1 MISERK
7 REANRRNAQKSTG
20 PKTEEGKSKVKL
32 NALRHGLYAR
42 TIVLPHED
50 EAAYQQ
56 RLDDWIAEMNP
67 RTHREAYLVE
77 RAVRITWQLDRA
89 DFHERARLTRKI
101 QQMHEDRGGGP
112 GNSAEELLKRL
123 LSIPRDRGH
132 FRVSSKDDPPR
143 ESPRD
148 LVNRLE
154 STAEGCRALIE
165 QWEGLWTYLAREKD
179 NHTSPSLPDTN
190 LVGNGRIVRLLG
202 LRDPEAKIMAATDRR
217 VDALLE
223 AQDLAFD
230 DTARHILRH
239 SADERERERT
249 GEDAPPH
256 KAYVP
261 QPRPDPKVV
270 KRLNEQLWLLVD
282 ENYQRLQ
289 KLMARREAQEVVEEE
304 SDEEAA
310 FDDSPEGER
319 LHRYQNHWSRMLK
332 RTLDEFD
339 RLHERSEEERS
350 AAAGAPAADRREEST
365 AAEQEMILTNQTHRE
380 IRKLAPARPYRDPAP
395 LRKANG
401 GRRLLT
407 LASDLAPVVQS
418 FTAMP
423 RV

>member
-7 REANRRNAQKSTG
+7 IAANRRNAQKATG
-20 PKTEEGKSKVKL
+20 PKTEEGKSKVRL
-32 NALRHGLYAR
+32 NAVTHGLCAR

-67 RTHREAYLVE
+67 RTNREAYLVE

-101 QQMHEDRGGGP
+101 QQMHEDRGRGQ

-123 LSIPRDRGH
+123 LAIPRDRGH
-132 FRVSSKDDPPR
+132 FRVASKDDPPR
-143 ESPRD
+143 ESPTD
-148 LVNRLE
+148 LVNRLQ

-165 QWEGLWTYLAREKD
+165 EWEGLWTYLAREKD
-179 NHTSPSLPDTN
+179 NHASPTLPDTN

-239 SADERERERT
+239 SADEEKRERT
-249 GEDAPPH
+249 GGDAPPH
-256 KAYVP
+256 KAYAP
-261 QPRPDPKVV
+261 LPRPDAKLV

-282 ENYQRLQ
+282 ENYQRLT
-289 KLMARREAQEVVEEE
+289 KLLARREAQEIVEDE

-339 RLHERSEEERS
+339 RLHERTEEEPS
-350 AAAGAPAADRREEST
+350 ADAGAPAADRHEEPPRGGKVKV
-365 AAEQEMILTNQTHRE
+365 TNQTHRE
-380 IRKLAPARPYRDPAP
+380 IRKLAPSRPCSNPAP
-395 LRKANG
+395 LRKATG
-401 GRRLLT
+401 GRRLLD
-407 LASDLAPVVQS
+407 LAGDLAPLVQP
-418 FTAMP
+418 FNAVP
-423 RV
+423 RG